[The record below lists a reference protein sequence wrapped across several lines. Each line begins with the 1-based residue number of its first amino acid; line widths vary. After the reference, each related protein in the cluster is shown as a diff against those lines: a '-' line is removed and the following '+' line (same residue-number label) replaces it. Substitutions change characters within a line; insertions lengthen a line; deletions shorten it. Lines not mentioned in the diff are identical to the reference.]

1 MTKLKN
7 TFSLAGSSWSVLKA
21 DKTLLVLPLLSG
33 VASIIV
39 ALSFVFP
46 LFLVGGG
53 SEEPTTATYVLMFA
67 MYVALAFVTIFFN
80 AALVSGAY
88 ERLRGGDPTLTSAL
102 RGALAKVGRILPWAV
117 VSAVVSVLLQAVQQ
131 RGGAAGRG
139 VAGAAGLAWSMVTFL
154 VVPVF
159 VVEDVGIGTA
169 IKRSSALFKQTW
181 GENAIARVGFGVLGF
196 LLALPAVLFVIAGLA
211 LGSIGAS
218 IGIAVA
224 VLWVVAVTL
233 VMASLSSVFQT
244 ALYLY
249 ATGQDVPGSYFE
261 PAQVR
266 QAFTPKGAATL

>member
-261 PAQVR
+261 PAQFR